1 MALPS
6 RCVVQRLLPLT
17 QYPDSS
23 VRRGGVVGTLRN
35 CCFEHRESW
44 WGCCLMGGIGC
55 SLGPLWT
62 GLHSCFSPGHHE
74 WLLGPEVDVLPFL
87 LLPLAGPED
96 FSEEEMER
104 EWLGSGLRVGLTGRG
119 GRAGR
124 GEAGGV
130 QIRALLKPSSR
141 ELLSTDEPYPA

>member
-1 MALPS
+1 M
-6 RCVVQRLLPLT
+6 
-17 QYPDSS
+17 
-23 VRRGGVVGTLRN
+23 
-35 CCFEHRESW
+35 
-44 WGCCLMGGIGC
+44 
-55 SLGPLWT
+55 
-62 GLHSCFSPGHHE
+62 
-74 WLLGPEVDVLPFL
+74 LGPEVDVLPFL

-104 EWLGSGLRVGLTGRG
+104 EWLGSSLRVGLTGEG
-119 GRAGR
+119 GAGR

>member
-1 MALPS
+1 M
-6 RCVVQRLLPLT
+6 
-17 QYPDSS
+17 
-23 VRRGGVVGTLRN
+23 
-35 CCFEHRESW
+35 
-44 WGCCLMGGIGC
+44 
-55 SLGPLWT
+55 
-62 GLHSCFSPGHHE
+62 
-74 WLLGPEVDVLPFL
+74 DVLPFL

>member
-1 MALPS
+1 MVPPS

-35 CCFEHRESW
+35 CCFEHREWCGALW
-44 WGCCLMGGIGC
+44 WEGMGGRAWTRT
-55 SLGPLWT
+55 LWT
-62 GLHSCFSPGHHE
+62 GPHSCFPPGHHE
-74 WLLGPEVDVLPFL
+74 WLLGPEVDVLPHL

-104 EWLGSGLRVGLTGRG
+104 EWLGWSFRVGW
-119 GRAGR
+119 
-124 GEAGGV
+124 AGGK
-130 QIRALLKPSSR
+130 ASR
-141 ELLSTDEPYPA
+141 ERRRRSCPDQEPF